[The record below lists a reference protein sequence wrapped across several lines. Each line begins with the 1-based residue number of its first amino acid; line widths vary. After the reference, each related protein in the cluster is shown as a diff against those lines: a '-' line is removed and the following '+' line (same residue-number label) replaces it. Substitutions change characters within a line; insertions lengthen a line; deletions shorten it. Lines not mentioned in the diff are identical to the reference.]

1 MTAAEST
8 ARVSAALLQGVQQVL
23 QLVAGL
29 GQLLDNLHVARYVLA
44 VGLQLL
50 LGCLH
55 AQTLHFKQVINYL

>member
-29 GQLLDNLHVARYVLA
+29 GQLLDYLHVARYVLT
-44 VGLQLL
+44 VGFQLL

-55 AQTLHFKQVINYL
+55 AQALHFQQVMDYL